1 MLNEFQGSSWL
12 CFVIM
17 VASRR
22 GGKGGTRRNGVEQ
35 KRQRDSGA
43 VSEQSKRARV
53 DASHQKENGTQ
64 HVGAQTRRTRMQMKV
79 SGGQKDDVEASENK
93 FDLVSL
99 IEKAGACM
107 NLPAIERVLED
118 TWPSSRGNNQNVQH
132 LKEAY
137 RALDLGYY
145 STRKLAVPKM
155 AMMLWLLSGKVSED
169 ATYDSACAVRNAQL
183 PSQLEDLIKRRGNKT
198 IDGKAVLDK
207 YLLQPVHVK
216 PQPKQL
222 PPEDVADKA
231 KKDLLKKYSD
241 EFIQL
246 ASIGRLVMGLKPG
259 EKITFAKLF
268 STQFLVNQELMFK
281 AGSNDSVKEA
291 IVDDLGSGII
301 CRCKGCS
308 KAPNSRPMKP
318 KDFLSHLNTNATQ
331 AMVYLKLKK
340 FDQTLNQLS
349 KLLSS
354 DKLRDLMVDVYPDH
368 CHKCKIGGELLCCDG
383 CTTAWHVKCTEMKDM
398 PGDDVPFLCSLCEKS
413 AKNVKS
419 GSVKDRR
426 QLQRIRN
433 KTSQSQSK
441 KKGRKSQGGYR
452 QSTGGRLRMMAPE
465 RHGRPT
471 RNLNRNKRLFQGEQ
485 GGLRSGMRVFYRAR
499 GVEILGG
506 YIVINPSGLSGI
518 RCDHCDKI
526 ISCSQFESHAGHAQR
541 RQPYEHI
548 HVVEEGVNLKK
559 IAARLPDMSDGKGGE
574 EVHDIYSDLDALTGG
589 CTFCREPDF
598 QKGDFGSRTIMICD
612 QCEREY
618 HVGCLEEHGL
628 GKLESLP
635 EGDWFCDDKCG
646 RIHGH
651 FKSLVDRG
659 DMNADILLDGL
670 ETSNVEIN
678 VPEQIVKEEDQMN
691 GKRRSSRTC
700 VIAPKPTVRDSPYKL
715 DIEGYTWCVLNGS
728 DGSDETTIAITEAK
742 KILEESFDPIMDL
755 STNTDLL
762 PLMIHAEQ
770 HGEWD
775 YRGVHTLLL
784 KYMDTPV
791 VAAIVRVFGPQM
803 AELPLIATLKSQRR
817 KGHAKVLV
825 DLFQKHLS
833 FAGIH
838 KLVLPAAHETVG
850 AWKGGFQFEDMP
862 HEDVRLAKHQLKVLV
877 FPGTEMLWKT
887 IDSTSPA
894 TGHHVLKPI
903 LTEQEENELIHV
915 ARSMVNQIEKEFDLI
930 AKTKVR
936 LTLKTCSAS
945 NMIKVEFR
953 IEQPES

>member
-1 MLNEFQGSSWL
+1 
-12 CFVIM
+12 M

-22 GGKGGTRRNGVEQ
+22 GGKGATRRNGVEQ

-43 VSEQSKRARV
+43 VSQQSKRARV
-53 DASHQKENGTQ
+53 DASHHKENGTQ

-145 STRKLAVPKM
+145 STEM
-155 AMMLWLLSGKVSED
+155 
-169 ATYDSACAVRNAQL
+169 RNAQL
-183 PSQLEDLIKRRGNKT
+183 PSQLEDLIKRRGKKT

-207 YLLQPVHVK
+207 YLLQPSSCEATAK
-216 PQPKQL
+216 TTAS
-222 PPEDVADKA
+222 EDVADKA

-383 CTTAWHVKCTEMKDM
+383 CTTAWHVKCTELKDM

-499 GVEILGG
+499 G
-506 YIVINPSGLSGI
+506 
-518 RCDHCDKI
+518 I

-628 GKLESLP
+628 GTLDSLP

-659 DMNADILLDGL
+659 EMNADILLDGL

-678 VPEQIVKEEDQMN
+678 VPDQIVKEEDQMN

-700 VIAPKPTVRDSPYKL
+700 VIAPKPT
-715 DIEGYTWCVLNGS
+715 
-728 DGSDETTIAITEAK
+728 DETTIAITEAK

-936 LTLKTCSAS
+936 LTLKTCPAS